1 MDQVGDPGVADRLR
15 AAFELFDLGLAMM
28 QQNLRRRFVADTD
41 AEIQQ
46 RLLDWRLWR
55 ADAPAGDSAGRVVP
69 FPRARP

>member
-1 MDQVGDPGVADRLR
+1 MDQVGDAGVADRLR
-15 AAFELFDLGLAMM
+15 AAFELYDLGLAMM